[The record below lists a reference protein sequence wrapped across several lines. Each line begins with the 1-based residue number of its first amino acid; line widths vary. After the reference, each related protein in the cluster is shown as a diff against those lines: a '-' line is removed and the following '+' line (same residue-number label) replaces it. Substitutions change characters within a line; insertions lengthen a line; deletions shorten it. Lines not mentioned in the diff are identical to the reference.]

1 MDLVKVDGKE
11 PFVHP
16 GAYVD
21 PKATLIGDVVVEEGA
36 GIWPGVVIRGD
47 DARVVIKKGGMVLEN
62 AVIEAAKGRSVTIG
76 EKVIVSHGAIV
87 HGADIGTGAI
97 VGIGA
102 IVLDEAV
109 VGDRA
114 VIGSAAL
121 VPPKKDIPAGKLVL
135 GIPGKIIKDLT
146 PEDLAESVEEWV
158 MLSKKVGKYIAIR
171 CQGHM

>member
-11 PFVHP
+11 PCVHP

-21 PKATLIGDVVVEEGA
+21 PKATLMGDVVVEEGA
-36 GIWPGVVIRGD
+36 GIWPGAVIRGD
-47 DARVVIKKGGMVLEN
+47 DARVMIKKGGMVLEN

-87 HGADIGTGAI
+87 HGANIGAGAI

-109 VGDRA
+109 VGEGA
-114 VIGSAAL
+114 IIGSAAL
-121 VPPKKDIPAGKLVL
+121 VPPKKEIPAGKLVL
-135 GIPGKIIKDLT
+135 GIPGKIVKDLT
-146 PEDLAESVEEWV
+146 PDSLAESAEEWAL
-158 MLSKKVGKYIAIR
+158 LSKKVVKYIAIR
-171 CQGHM
+171 CPGHM